1 MTEHRIHV
9 RANEEEKKLL
19 EKAATNRD
27 MTISDY
33 IKYRVFHNNPEISTE
48 NAIYEGPSKDRHNF
62 LTMAVLHDVYWMI
75 YQFLSEDKSDE
86 EKKEFRNNLKMKTK
100 NTITNYGYLRINKDE

>member
-1 MTEHRIHV
+1 
-9 RANEEEKKLL
+9 
-19 EKAATNRD
+19 
-27 MTISDY
+27 
-33 IKYRVFHNNPEISTE
+33 
-48 NAIYEGPSKDRHNF
+48 
-62 LTMAVLHDVYWMI
+62 MI